1 MFTLIIKPA
10 FLFQAIS
17 SIVSIVFGT
26 RRIAWAHLD
35 RKLAVLDWQQSEC
48 FQLMKGT
55 YVSSVYLEEV
65 RQLYIQI
72 PTC

>member
-1 MFTLIIKPA
+1 MFTLVIKPA
-10 FLFQAIS
+10 FLFQAVN

-48 FQLMKGT
+48 CQLVRGT
-55 YVSSVYLEEV
+55 YGSSVYLEEV
-65 RQLYIQI
+65 RRLYIQL